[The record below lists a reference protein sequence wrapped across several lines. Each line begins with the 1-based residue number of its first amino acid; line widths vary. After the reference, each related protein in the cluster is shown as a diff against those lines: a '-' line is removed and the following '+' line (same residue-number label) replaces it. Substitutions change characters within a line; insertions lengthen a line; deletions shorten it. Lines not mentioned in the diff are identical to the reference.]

1 MDLNQ
6 FLEWQEEKPKSR
18 AITIKAGH
26 GEPLMV
32 WVYDRSL
39 RTGQFVKSVDEID
52 LEAEKDKK
60 EKAEYERLKKKFED
74 KKSDYKSRKAKS
86 LTRIISLRGEKN
98 K

>member
-1 MDLNQ
+1 
-6 FLEWQEEKPKSR
+6 
-18 AITIKAGH
+18 
-26 GEPLMV
+26 
-32 WVYDRSL
+32 L

-60 EKAEYERLKKKFED
+60 EKAEYERLKKKFEN
-74 KKSDYKSRKAKS
+74 KKSDHKSRKAKS